1 MRRSMKPLPLTAI
14 VLVATLGLS
23 ACTAD
28 DGKEIE
34 RFADRGFAFAKWQ
47 QQKPMY
53 ESVVEPITM
62 NHPVLF
68 VENKAELSAD
78 ALLKIGEFL
87 GSAEVAQGDRIEVDG
102 PRNASGNHDP
112 ITAARLAVVRGEL
125 KKAGFDTYVPD
136 AAVTPLQPRKGSVEI
151 LVTRV
156 VVIEPECVGPQP
168 EPGYRPEQRWSCT
181 TTANLGR
188 MVADPADLARGRA
201 LSPADAEGSSLSI
214 QRYRT
219 DQVKDLNKGDLRTS
233 SQ

>member
-1 MRRSMKPLPLTAI
+1 MRNSMKPLPLVAI
-14 VLVATLGLS
+14 ALAVAMGLS
-23 ACTAD
+23 ACTGD
-28 DGKEIE
+28 DGKEVE

-47 QQKPMY
+47 QQKPKY

-62 NHPVLF
+62 NHQVLF
-68 VENKAELSAD
+68 SDNKAELTAD
-78 ALLKIGEFL
+78 ALMKIGEFL
-87 GSAEVAQGDRIEVDG
+87 GSADVAQGDRIEVDG

-112 ITAARLAVVRGEL
+112 ITAARLTAVRGEL
-125 KKAGFDTYVPD
+125 KKAGFDTYVPE
-136 AAVTPLQPRKGSVEI
+136 APVTPLRPTEGTVEI

-188 MVADPADLARGRA
+188 IIADPADLARGRT
-201 LSPADAEGSSLSI
+201 LGPADAENSSLSI

-219 DQVKDLNKGDLRTS
+219 DKVKELNKGDLRTS